1 VIIGIIDYGLGNIKS
16 ILSAIDFLGYDTKLC
31 SKKDD
36 LDDISHIII
45 PGVGAYK
52 RALDLLKKKDLICKL
67 NSHVLKLQK
76 PVLGICLGLQLMAEN
91 STEFGINNGFG
102 WIKGNVDLLPSKSQN
117 LPNIGWE
124 SIRHNNSVLF
134 DGIKQNSNFYFVHSY
149 YLKNN
154 SFDVVA
160 NYDYGGIK
168 IPAVIKK
175 ENIIATQFHPEKS
188 QDNGLKFLE
197 NFIKTSQWLKRE

>member
-1 VIIGIIDYGLGNIKS
+1 M
-16 ILSAIDFLGYDTKLC
+16 
-31 SKKDD
+31 
-36 LDDISHIII
+36 
-45 PGVGAYK
+45 
-52 RALDLLKKKDLICKL
+52 
-67 NSHVLKLQK
+67 
-76 PVLGICLGLQLMAEN
+76 GICLGMQILFDFGE
-91 STEFGINNGFG
+91 EFGINKGFG

-117 LPNIGWE
+117 LQNIGWE

-154 SFDVVA
+154 SSDVVA
-160 NYDYGGIK
+160 NYNYGGIK

-197 NFIKTSQWLKRE
+197 NFINSSNG